1 MKIIQIGPYPLSPD
15 CIHGGVE
22 ASVYGLVNELVS
34 ERVSELVSER
44 VSELVSERVSE
55 LVSERLANSAS
66 AQPSTLNAKQH
77 VVDVFDLPRIGEKDW
92 VERFGNLT
100 VHRYANPGTHNKDA
114 VLRLKEMVRDI
125 IAVHPDVCHIHGTGA
140 ISKELYFALQSQGL
154 PMMLTVHGILR
165 EEKKQAL
172 LRKPSFKA
180 LFQYI
185 VQSCDERTL
194 LNAAPN
200 IIVDTAYVEDKLRS
214 YGLRHVPNMYV
225 IPQGIDETFY
235 SISCNPKSNL
245 ILCVGAIA
253 PRKGHIY
260 TVEMFNLLRKRG
272 INARLRII
280 GSLADSAYYA
290 LLQQKITDSPYKADI
305 TLEVNLPREDLLKAY
320 ADAKLFVLHSREESQ
335 GIVFAEAMAT
345 GLPVV
350 ATRVGGIPYVVADQK
365 SGLLCPYGD
374 VEAMADMVERLMTD
388 DALWMQYSAVAQ
400 KMAKDF
406 NWTYIVNRI
415 IRLYNE

>member
-1 MKIIQIGPYPLSPD
+1 MQITQIGPYPLSPD

-22 ASVYGLVNELVS
+22 ASVFGLVNELVS

-44 VSELVSERVSE
+44 VSELG
-55 LVSERLANSAS
+55 SERLVISAS
-66 AQPSTLNAKQH
+66 AQPSTLNAQRN
-77 VVDVFDLPRIGEKDW
+77 VIDVFDLPRIGEKDR

-100 VHRYANPGTHNKDA
+100 VHRYANPGKHNKDA

-125 IAVHPDVCHIHGTGA
+125 VALRPDVCHIHGTGA

-185 VQSCDERTL
+185 VQSRDERAM
-194 LNAAPN
+194 LNAVPRA
-200 IIVDTAYVEDKLRS
+200 IVDTAYVENKLRA
-214 YGLRHVPNMYV
+214 YGLKHVPEMHV

-235 SISCNPKSNL
+235 SICCNRESN
-245 ILCVGAIA
+245 ILLSVGAIS
-253 PRKGHIY
+253 PRKGHAY
-260 TVEMFNLLRKRG
+260 TIEMFNLLRKRG

-335 GIVFAEAMAT
+335 GIVFVEAMAT

-350 ATRVGGIPYVVADQK
+350 ATRVGGIPYVVADGK
-365 SGLLCPYGD
+365 SGLLCPYSD

-388 DALWMQYSAVAQ
+388 DAKWQQYSDSAREI
-400 KMAKDF
+400 AKNFSWNDIAMR
-406 NWTYIVNRI
+406 IVQ
-415 IRLYNE
+415 LYATT

>member
-1 MKIIQIGPYPLSPD
+1 MQITQIGPYPLSPD

-34 ERVSELVSER
+34 ERVSELG
-44 VSELVSERVSE
+44 
-55 LVSERLANSAS
+55 SERLANSTS
-66 AQPSTLNAKQH
+66 AQPSTLNAQRN
-77 VVDVFDLPRIGEKDW
+77 VIDVFDLPRIGEKDR

-100 VHRYANPGTHNKDA
+100 IHRYANPGTHNKDA

-125 IAVHPDVCHIHGTGA
+125 VALRPDVCHIHGTGA

-185 VQSCDERTL
+185 VQSRDERTL

-214 YGLRHVPNMYV
+214 YALRHVPDMYV
-225 IPQGIDETFY
+225 IPQGIDDTFY
-235 SISCNPKSNL
+235 TINCNSHSH
-245 ILCVGAIA
+245 ILLSVGAIS
-253 PRKGHIY
+253 PRKGHAY
-260 TVEMFNLLRKRG
+260 TIEMFNLLRKRG
-272 INARLRII
+272 INARLRVI
-280 GSLADSAYYA
+280 GSLAYSAYYA

-305 TLEVNLPREDLLKAY
+305 TLEVNLPREDLLNAY
-320 ADAKLFVLHSREESQ
+320 ADAQLFVLHSREESQ

-350 ATRVGGIPYVVADQK
+350 ATRVGGIPYVVADGK
-365 SGLLCPYGD
+365 SGLLCPYAD

-388 DALWMQYSAVAQ
+388 DAKWQQYSDSARLI
-400 KMAKDF
+400 AKGF
-406 NWTYIVNRI
+406 NWVNIAERIVL
-415 IRLYNE
+415 LYNELHQL

>member
-34 ERVSELVSER
+34 ERVR
-44 VSELVSERVSE
+44 E
-55 LVSERLANSAS
+55 LVSERLANSTS
-66 AQPSTLNAKQH
+66 AQRSTLNAQRN
-77 VVDVFDLPRIGEKDW
+77 VIDVFDLPRIGEKDR
-92 VERFGNLT
+92 VEQSGNLT

-114 VLRLKEMVRDI
+114 VLRMKEMVRDI
-125 IAVHPDVCHIHGTGA
+125 VALRPDVCHIHGTGA

-180 LFQYI
+180 LYQYI
-185 VQSCDERTL
+185 VQSRDERTL

-214 YGLRHVPNMYV
+214 YGLRHVPKMYV

-235 SISCNPKSNL
+235 SISCNPQSNL

-260 TVEMFNLLRKRG
+260 TVEMFNFLRARG
-272 INARLRII
+272 VYAQLRII
-280 GSLADSAYYA
+280 GSLADQAYYN
-290 LLQQKITDSPYKADI
+290 LLQQKIAASPYVSEISFEA
-305 TLEVNLPREDLLKAY
+305 NLPREELLRAY

-350 ATRVGGIPYVVADQK
+350 ATRVGGIPYVVADGK

-374 VEAMADMVERLMTD
+374 VEAMTDMVERLMTD
-388 DALWMQYSAVAQ
+388 NARWQQYSDSAREI
-400 KMAKDF
+400 AKDF
-406 NWTYIVNRI
+406 SWNDIAMRIV
-415 IRLYNE
+415 RLYFCG

>member
-1 MKIIQIGPYPLSPD
+1 MQITQIGPYPLSPD

-34 ERVSELVSER
+34 ERVSELG
-44 VSELVSERVSE
+44 
-55 LVSERLANSAS
+55 SERLANSIS
-66 AQPSTLNAKQH
+66 AQHSTLNAQRN
-77 VVDVFDLPRIGEKDW
+77 VIDVFDLPRIGEKDR
-92 VERFGNLT
+92 VEQFGNLT
-100 VHRYANPGTHNKDA
+100 VHRYANPGTHNKDS
-114 VLRLKEMVRDI
+114 VLRLQDMVRDI
-125 IAVHPDVCHIHGTGA
+125 IVVHPDVCHIHGTGA

-185 VQSCDERTL
+185 VQSHDERTL
-194 LNAAPN
+194 LNAALN

-225 IPQGIDETFY
+225 IPQGIDDTFY
-235 SISCNPKSNL
+235 TINCNSHSH
-245 ILCVGAIA
+245 ILLSVGAIS
-253 PRKGHIY
+253 PRKGHAY
-260 TVEMFNLLRKRG
+260 TIEMFNLLRKRG

-320 ADAKLFVLHSREESQ
+320 ADAHLFVLHSREESQ

-350 ATRVGGIPYVVADQK
+350 ATRVGGIPYVVADGK
-365 SGLLCPYGD
+365 SGLLCPYAD
-374 VEAMADMVERLMTD
+374 VEAMTDMVERLMTD
-388 DALWMQYSAVAQ
+388 DAKWQQYSDSARLI
-400 KMAKDF
+400 AKGF
-406 NWTYIVNRI
+406 NWVNIAERIVL
-415 IRLYNE
+415 LYNELHQL